1 MTIVF
6 KKLKS
11 SKTIRDLFVDAPQR
25 LKSILFI
32 AQEILREDSALSSVN
47 KEILAMATSNFNN
60 CKYCTN
66 SHKEFAI
73 SLGADKKE
81 LDAILQNKYDGKL
94 LPLIEYVRVLTKN
107 ISASNEEYFKCKSAQ
122 FSDEEIRDA
131 ALVASLFNMYN
142 RIVESHGLEDH
153 PETYK
158 EASTRI
164 NKFGYDG
171 RYIDMNRVQ

>member
-6 KKLKS
+6 KKLQS
-11 SKTIRDLFVDAPQR
+11 SKTIRDLFVDNPKK

-32 AQEILREDSALSSVN
+32 AQEILREDSALSSVD

-73 SLGADKKE
+73 SLGANKIE
-81 LDAILQNKYDGKL
+81 LDEILENKYTGKL
-94 LPLIEYVRVLTKN
+94 LPLIEYVNVLTNN
-107 ISASNEEYFKCKSAQ
+107 INGSNEEYFKCKSAQ

-158 EASTRI
+158 EASIRI

-171 RYIDMNRVQ
+171 RYIEMNRVQ